1 MLALGLKKIHQ
12 KSTKSRRR
20 TESCRE
26 AIGIGTRLLCAAS
39 EFLLAVVKKVG
50 VEILTTKM
58 GVTGGSLDGE
68 DTTLDVEE
76 GDIEGTTTEIVDED
90 VALLV
95 GLVGTETVGDGGSGG
110 LVDDTEDVEA
120 GNGTSILGSLTLVV
134 VEVGGDGDDS
144 LLNLLADLDLSNLLH
159 L

>member
-1 MLALGLKKIHQ
+1 M
-12 KSTKSRRR
+12 
-20 TESCRE
+20 
-26 AIGIGTRLLCAAS
+26 GI
-39 EFLLAVVKKVG
+39 
-50 VEILTTKM
+50 
-58 GVTGGSLDGE
+58 TGSSLDGE

-76 GDIEGTTTEIVDED
+76 GDIESTAAKIVDKD

-134 VEVGGDGDDS
+134 VEVGGDSDDG
-144 LLNLLADLDLSNLLH
+144 LLNLLAELGLSDLLH
-159 L
+159 LYGGSTC